1 MQRKM
6 AVSLNCPAE
15 SCEQCGVRRP
25 CFPNRNLISPWPS
38 VWHPLFLDKVFWC
51 PHGNESNFLLPCPS
65 KTFLGTSDSMRPS
78 LSSALERYKYPGTVP
93 GTFRRGLGFI
103 FYLVALRET
112 CQGDQA
118 ERGVLLVKP
127 LSQVKD
133 WAFFFICLFFFFHSI
148 ILVWR
153 GVLKWQW
160 ASFLRVYWGY
170 WQAKGQ
176 RLLCHFVKEQTAI
189 PTALLVPRG
198 ACLFSFLIG
207 IMPMDVQVQHCSGVL
222 ECGGCCPT
230 PRLPDFSEMLA
241 GLLAMLQVWKLQS
254 DLSCSPFKAALET
267 GCQQHSNI
275 WRGWCNSFLIK
286 MLLSL
291 FPL

>member
-1 MQRKM
+1 MHRKM
-6 AVSLNCPAE
+6 TVSLNCPAE

-133 WAFFFICLFFFFHSI
+133 WAFFFYLSFFLLSFYHFSLKRSAEMTVGVISSCILGVLTGKRSEIALPPCKEADRHSNSLVSSQRSLLIFLPDRDHADGCPGSALFRCAG
-148 ILVWR
+148 VWR
-153 GVLKWQW
+153 MLPHASPSWLQWNAGGV
-160 ASFLRVYWGY
+160 A
-170 WQAKGQ
+170 
-176 RLLCHFVKEQTAI
+176 CHAAGVETAI
-189 PTALLVPRG
+189 RPELQPFQSSFGDRVPTV
-198 ACLFSFLIG
+198 
-207 IMPMDVQVQHCSGVL
+207 
-222 ECGGCCPT
+222 
-230 PRLPDFSEMLA
+230 
-241 GLLAMLQVWKLQS
+241 
-254 DLSCSPFKAALET
+254 
-267 GCQQHSNI
+267 
-275 WRGWCNSFLIK
+275 
-286 MLLSL
+286 
-291 FPL
+291 

>member
-1 MQRKM
+1 MPVTFWGVKYCLKTKSGILKGFLFFFFNSHRRSQLKKENTKMHRKM

-133 WAFFFICLFFFFHSI
+133 WAFFFLFVFFSSF
-148 ILVWR
+148 IL
-153 GVLKWQW
+153 
-160 ASFLRVYWGY
+160 SF
-170 WQAKGQ
+170 
-176 RLLCHFVKEQTAI
+176 
-189 PTALLVPRG
+189 
-198 ACLFSFLIG
+198 
-207 IMPMDVQVQHCSGVL
+207 
-222 ECGGCCPT
+222 
-230 PRLPDFSEMLA
+230 
-241 GLLAMLQVWKLQS
+241 
-254 DLSCSPFKAALET
+254 
-267 GCQQHSNI
+267 
-275 WRGWCNSFLIK
+275 
-286 MLLSL
+286 
-291 FPL
+291 